1 MTTYK
6 GLKLFPKQR
15 EIVDAIVNT
24 PQQKGVVD
32 YHVICCSRQFGKST
46 LTQMLILYYAINFP
60 GSRNLF
66 CSLTYSQSNKVFN
79 AIINGIKKWNIIE
92 KKDGSE
98 NSIILKNG
106 SVIYCRSFTRCDT
119 LRGLSCESVF
129 LDECAY
135 MKDEDFQS
143 VIRPILSTIGQR
155 CVLAS
160 TPRGA
165 NWYKTMYD
173 KGLSSEF
180 PNYHSYYATYR
191 ENPLANLGEIE
202 DAKKSLPEKIFRTE
216 YEAEFVS
223 GAMSVF
229 ENIKACIKPPK
240 KASKPTMGAIDV
252 GRQDDYTVF
261 TVMQD
266 SDVIFQGAWRLE
278 SWSGIIS
285 HILEAAKN
293 NKVKTIYVEVNGLGD
308 PFYEM
313 LINSIGK
320 ARLSISVK
328 PWVTSNSSKQNII
341 EQLIEDFSTS
351 NITIPNDH
359 ELLEQLENFE
369 CEYLPKSRAIKYA
382 ARPPFHDDRVMSLAI
397 CNFHKTTGQRG
408 GYFHTCVV

>member
-1 MTTYK
+1 MREYI
-6 GLKLFPKQR
+6 GAKLHSG
-15 EIVDAIVNT
+15 
-24 PQQKGVVD
+24 QQKIADQIINTLHIDGVIQ
-32 YHVICCSRQFGKST
+32 YHVVCCSRQFGKSFL
-46 LTQMLILYYAINFP
+46 LTQLILYYAINEP
-60 GSRNLF
+60 NSKVLF
-66 CSLTYSQSNKVFN
+66 VSMSYQQANKVFN
-79 AIINGIKKWNIIE
+79 NLIKGIEKSKIIKKKN
-92 KKDGSE
+92 GAE
-98 NSIILKNG
+98 NSIILTND
-106 SVIYCRSFTRCDT
+106 SEIYIRSYQRPD
-119 LRGLSCESVF
+119 LIRGLSATT
-129 LDECAY
+129 LIIDEAAWI
-135 MKDEDFQS
+135 KDEDWQGVF
-143 VIRPILSTIGQR
+143 RPTLSTEGKR
-155 CVLAS
+155 GLLFS
-160 TPRGA
+160 TPRGRNYFYEMA
-165 NWYKTMYD
+165 M
-173 KGLSSEF
+173 KGLSGEY
-180 PNYHSYYATYR
+180 PNYHYYHSTYR

-229 ENIKACIKPPK
+229 ENVKNCIKPPRK
-240 KASKPTMGAIDV
+240 PIKPTIGSIDV

-261 TVMQD
+261 TIMQD
-266 SDVIFQGAWRLE
+266 SDVVYQGAWRLE

-341 EQLIEDFSTS
+341 EQLIEDFSTG
-351 NITIPNDH
+351 NIAIPDDH

-369 CEYLPKSRAIKYA
+369 CEYSPKSRAVKYGG
-382 ARPPFHDDRVMSLAI
+382 RPPFHDDRVMSLAI
-397 CNFHKTTGQRG
+397 CNFHKTNGQRG

>member
-1 MTTYK
+1 MTVYK
-6 GLKLFPKQR
+6 GIKLFPKQQ
-15 EIVDAIVNT
+15 EIANTIVNT
-24 PQQKGVVD
+24 PTQKGVVD

-119 LRGLSCESVF
+119 LRGLSCENVF

-160 TPRGA
+160 TPRGT

-173 KGLSSEF
+173 KGLSNDF

-191 ENPLANLGEIE
+191 ENPIANISEIE
-202 DAKKSLPEKIFRTE
+202 DAKKSLPDKIFRCE
-216 YEAEFVS
+216 YEAEFIS
-223 GAMSVF
+223 GSMSVF
-229 ENIKACIKPPK
+229 ENVRNCIGDTRVNGACC
-240 KASKPTMGAIDV
+240 AAIDV
-252 GRQDDYTVF
+252 GRQNDYTVL
-261 TVMQD
+261 TIMSGNMVVLQK
-266 SDVIFQGAWRLE
+266 SWRLMTWE
-278 SWSGIIS
+278 DIIKA
-285 HILEAAKN
+285 ILNELKKFN
-293 NKVKTIYVEVNGLGD
+293 VRQCHVEVNGLGD

-313 LINSIGK
+313 LLK
-320 ARLSISVK
+320 ACKTFRLPVNLL
-328 PWVTSNSSKQNII
+328 PWTTSNVSKMNAI
-341 EQLIEDFSTS
+341 EQLINDFSNK
-351 NITIPNDH
+351 NIIIPNDS
-359 ELLEQLENFE
+359 ELLFELDNFE
-369 CEYLPKSRAIKYA
+369 AEYSSKSHSIKYA
-382 ARPPFHDDRVMSLAI
+382 AREPFHDDRVMSLAI
-397 CNFHKTTGQRG
+397 CNYNRASIPSGNYKITT
-408 GYFHTCVV
+408 C